1 MKNKLVHFKNK
12 SSRTALGGV
21 SSGFTLIE
29 VLVSLSLFTIVVTM
43 AVGTLLVLID
53 ANTKQQGA
61 QSVVT
66 NISFALDSMTREI
79 RTGYFYYC
87 ANTNT
92 FLDTDQAD
100 GSDVNDCAGGG
111 DVLVITESGQS
122 LTGGLGSGTSNRIAY
137 RYSSTEKSIQRRLA
151 DTGVW
156 QTITAPE
163 VTINTLDFV
172 VTGTN
177 SLSDG
182 DLRSPTVTIFL
193 EGTAGEIA
201 GLDTS
206 FQMQT
211 TVTQQVL
218 DI

>member
-1 MKNKLVHFKNK
+1 MKILLHSKIKYHAP
-12 SSRTALGGV
+12 TQ
-21 SSGFTLIE
+21 SGFTLIE

-66 NISFALDSMTREI
+66 NISFAVDSLTREI
-79 RTGYFYYC
+79 RTGYHYYC
-87 ANTNT
+87 SNDIGDNQEATGSNTRDCSGGAN
-92 FLDTDQAD
+92 
-100 GSDVNDCAGGG
+100 S
-111 DVLVITESGQS
+111 LVITESGGS
-122 LTGGLGSGTSNRIAY
+122 LTGGTGSSRIAY
-137 RYSSTEKSIQRRLA
+137 RHNNTSKSIERRLGT
-151 DTGVW
+151 TGIW

-163 VTINTLDFV
+163 VTIDTLDFI
-172 VTGTN
+172 VTGTDT
-177 SLSDG
+177 LPG
-182 DLRSPTVTIFL
+182 DERSPTVTIFL
-193 EGTAGEIA
+193 EGTAGEIE

-211 TVTQQVL
+211 TVTQQTL